1 MAAAII
7 GCPTRQKAI
16 SCLQLLTMAKPRS
29 TKNKK
34 IANSLVAMSS
44 AAVLAV
50 YSAGY
55 ARTRSAADRFEA
67 RAAERRQADAR
78 PARAG
83 SLAEPFPPGAPAGRA
98 MLPASGTTREDA
110 GKPVQIASVEPPS
123 ARANLP
129 GGAATASPAQTPAPS
144 TSPAPQAASQPASQ
158 PAAYSAT
165 VAAPAVNQP
174 AAPSAP
180 VPDHKYVDIT
190 AAAPAPAGSGLWKD
204 GTYYGWGFSP
214 HGDIQAEVYIE
225 GGRIVVASI
234 SDCRTRYSCSVI
246 DKLPPQVARRQSAE
260 VDYITGATESAE
272 AFYDAVKEAL
282 SKAK

>member
-1 MAAAII
+1 
-7 GCPTRQKAI
+7 
-16 SCLQLLTMAKPRS
+16 
-29 TKNKK
+29 
-34 IANSLVAMSS
+34 
-44 AAVLAV
+44 
-50 YSAGY
+50 
-55 ARTRSAADRFEA
+55 
-67 RAAERRQADAR
+67 
-78 PARAG
+78 
-83 SLAEPFPPGAPAGRA
+83 